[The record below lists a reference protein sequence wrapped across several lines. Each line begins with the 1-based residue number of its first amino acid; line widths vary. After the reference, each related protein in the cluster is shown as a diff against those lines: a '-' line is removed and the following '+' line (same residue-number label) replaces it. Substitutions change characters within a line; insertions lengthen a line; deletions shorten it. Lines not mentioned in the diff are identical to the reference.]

1 MSARLW
7 RRPLATAG
15 VVLLA
20 WSATLS
26 SQEAQR
32 PRTVLMLFALRSTAP
47 AVAELESAFRR
58 TVEEGLASPVDFHVE
73 YLDLPEATDAPYAP
87 ELTALLRTK
96 YAGRQFD
103 LVAVQQ
109 SSALAFLL
117 QTREELFRGVPV
129 LFFDV
134 GRSEF
139 ERLRPPAD
147 VTGALLATERQRT
160 IDVALDLVPGAR
172 LVVIVGGASA
182 GDRRNAAFAQRLVE
196 ARAPQL
202 KVLSLAGLPLDDQL
216 RRLAVLP
223 ERSVVIFA
231 SYRADALGRSMVS
244 ADVVRLVSR
253 ASNCPTFGAAEP
265 WLGRGI
271 VGGDLIRYSVHAQQ
285 AAGLAVRLLKGEPM
299 ASIPPIAEPTSAL
312 MFDWRELRRW
322 GIDERLLPKGS
333 VVLFR
338 APDFWADHKWEV
350 AGVAGLLLGQ
360 GLLIGALLVE
370 RRSRHRA
377 QAGLVEA
384 ERRYRTV
391 ADFTTDWEYLGP
403 SGRLLRLHLSVV
415 HGDHGLRCRRLHEP
429 PGPAHRYHRRRR
441 PCALD
446 RASP

>member
-1 MSARLW
+1 MSARLG
-7 RRPLATAG
+7 RRTLASSSVFLLVWLATPCA
-15 VVLLA
+15 
-20 WSATLS
+20 
-26 SQEAQR
+26 QEPPR

-109 SSALAFLL
+109 SAALAFLL

-244 ADVVRLVSR
+244 ADVV
-253 ASNCPTFGAAEP
+253 PT
-265 WLGRGI
+265 
-271 VGGDLIRYSVHAQQ
+271 
-285 AAGLAVRLLKGEPM
+285 GL
-299 ASIPPIAEPTSAL
+299 
-312 MFDWRELRRW
+312 
-322 GIDERLLPKGS
+322 
-333 VVLFR
+333 
-338 APDFWADHKWEV
+338 
-350 AGVAGLLLGQ
+350 Q
-360 GLLIGALLVE
+360 GLELPDVRG
-370 RRSRHRA
+370 S
-377 QAGLVEA
+377 
-384 ERRYRTV
+384 
-391 ADFTTDWEYLGP
+391 
-403 SGRLLRLHLSVV
+403 
-415 HGDHGLRCRRLHEP
+415 
-429 PGPAHRYHRRRR
+429 
-441 PCALD
+441 
-446 RASP
+446 